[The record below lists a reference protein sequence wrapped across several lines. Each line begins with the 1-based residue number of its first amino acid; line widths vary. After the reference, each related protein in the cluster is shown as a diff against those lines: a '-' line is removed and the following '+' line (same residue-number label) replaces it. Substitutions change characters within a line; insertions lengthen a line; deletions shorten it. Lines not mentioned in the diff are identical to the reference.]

1 MAPQGRPEEP
11 LLSLSNES
19 HPDGDS
25 TPERKGQG
33 QQLDVIDQVFEKGDR
48 IGPMAALID
57 GSILAVGILVALLWQ
72 STVSSHH
79 KSASQTQ
86 AWKPTE
92 IAASKVAA
100 TLPPPTPK
108 VVTRTI
114 CSAVVTERT
123 STGKT
128 HSSEYKGTCKY
139 LHSVLDQSKLQVHW
153 LPARTVT
160 YTQTGS

>member
-1 MAPQGRPEEP
+1 MSPETH
-11 LLSLSNES
+11 L
-19 HPDGDS
+19 DGES
-25 TPERKGQG
+25 TPERNTQG
-33 QQLDVIDQVFEKGDR
+33 QQLDFIDKVFEKGDR

-57 GSILAVGILVALLWQ
+57 GSILAIGILIALLWQ

-79 KSASQTQ
+79 KAVSQTQ
-86 AWKPTE
+86 AWRPTA
-92 IAASKVAA
+92 IAASKVAT

-114 CSAVVTERT
+114 CSAVVTAR
-123 STGKT
+123 SSSGKT
-128 HSSEYKGTCKY
+128 HASEYKGTCTY
-139 LHSVLDQSKLQVHW
+139 LHSVLDHSKLQVHW